1 MGCCG
6 RVYQWPRGGVPR
18 PPVLWPTTF
27 STNRHPYSE
36 PGENMA
42 HLLPPLVVVAMVV
55 VVVYVDQLAFL
66 LCSSLVKPQVV

>member
-1 MGCCG
+1 M
-6 RVYQWPRGGVPR
+6 V
-18 PPVLWPTTF
+18 
-27 STNRHPYSE
+27 
-36 PGENMA
+36 